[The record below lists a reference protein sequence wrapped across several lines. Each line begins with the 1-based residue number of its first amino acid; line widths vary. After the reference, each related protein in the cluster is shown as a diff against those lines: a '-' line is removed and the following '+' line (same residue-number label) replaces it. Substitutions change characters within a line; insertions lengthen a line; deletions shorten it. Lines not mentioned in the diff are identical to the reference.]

1 MWPSPAR
8 NNKNGISSSIS
19 KSSSS
24 CSSPSSPGTPN
35 KKSMEEVWQDISLTS
50 LQDHANTAIPN
61 TTGIPNTSAALIF
74 QDFFARPFNKD
85 PPITKASAAAHPST
99 AEPSN
104 SSCFGNLAPH
114 HGGALLSLNSG
125 SGFNYLENVPAPLA
139 HHHQRPSHQ
148 LLQGFPL
155 NNCNSPFDDALAPA
169 HVVSS
174 ICFKRPQ
181 EHEGH
186 LTDRRHKRMMKNR
199 ESAARSRAY
208 TTELEQEVAHL
219 EKENAKLRRQLE
231 QLLAAS
237 GQLTKK
243 PSLYRTSSA
252 PF

>member
-169 HVVSS
+169 HV
-174 ICFKRPQ
+174 
-181 EHEGH
+181 
-186 LTDRRHKRMMKNR
+186 
-199 ESAARSRAY
+199 AY

-231 QLLAAS
+231 QVRNLYVSSS
-237 GQLTKK
+237 G
-243 PSLYRTSSA
+243 
-252 PF
+252 F

>member
-8 NNKNGISSSIS
+8 NSISGISSSRS

-61 TTGIPNTSAALIF
+61 TTNIPNTSAGLIF

-85 PPITKASAAAHPST
+85 PPPTTNASAAAHPST
-99 AEPSN
+99 TELSN

-125 SGFNYLENVPAPLA
+125 SGFNHLKNVPAPA
-139 HHHQRPSHQ
+139 SVPDHHHQRPSHQ
-148 LLQGFPL
+148 LLQGYPL
-155 NNCNSPFDDALAPA
+155 NNCNSAFDNALAPA
-169 HVVSS
+169 HVVPS

-181 EHEGH
+181 ENEGH
-186 LTDRRHKRMMKNR
+186 SNDRRHKRMMKNR
-199 ESAARSRAY
+199 ESAARSRARK
-208 TTELEQEVAHL
+208 QESFFL
-219 EKENAKLRRQLE
+219 FPSF
-231 QLLAAS
+231 LLNLNVS
-237 GQLTKK
+237 FFFIFLF
-243 PSLYRTSSA
+243 Y
-252 PF
+252 

>member
-50 LQDHANTAIPN
+50 LQDHANT
-61 TTGIPNTSAALIF
+61 TGIPNTSAALIF

-99 AEPSN
+99 TEPSN

-199 ESAARSRAY
+199 ESAARSRARKQAY

-219 EKENAKLRRQLE
+219 EQENAKLRRQLE

-237 GQLTKK
+237 GQQTKK
-243 PSLYRTSSA
+243 PSLYRTSTA